1 MAHIIPNEQHSK
13 RVLYPI
19 ALTRY
24 KEKQFTGCPAKVQL
38 SAEVIIH
45 FVDFGARTAKETRS
59 RHGRATFASGVAAAL
74 RSWSEKQAKISARRL
89 RLGLVSTL
97 AFSLRLTL
105 ALTL

>member
-1 MAHIIPNEQHSK
+1 LWISVLGPRKK
-13 RVLYPI
+13 RE
-19 ALTRY
+19 A
-24 KEKQFTGCPAKVQL
+24 
-38 SAEVIIH
+38 
-45 FVDFGARTAKETRS
+45 D
-59 RHGRATFASGVAAAL
+59 GRATFASGVAAAL